1 MNEVIHVED
10 AEISELR
17 RRKMVEM
24 QRQGER
30 QTAMEEQNQAMEIQ
44 RQGIL
49 RQLFTPEARDRLANV
64 RMAYP
69 DIARSVEDHLIRL
82 AQAGQINSQIDE
94 PTLKQILRQ
103 VSPQKREIN
112 IERK

>member
-1 MNEVIHVED
+1 MED
-10 AEISELR
+10 AELSELR
-17 RRKMVEM
+17 RRKMAEM
-24 QRQGER
+24 QRQGE
-30 QTAMEEQNQAMEIQ
+30 QQAAMEQEVQAMEAQ
-44 RQGIL
+44 RQAIL
-49 RQLFTPEARDRLANV
+49 RQLLTPEARDRLSNV

-69 DIARSVEDHLIRL
+69 DIARSVEEQLIRL

-94 PTLKQILRQ
+94 PTLKQILRR

>member
-1 MNEVIHVED
+1 MED
-10 AEISELR
+10 AELSELR
-17 RRKMVEM
+17 RRKMADL
-24 QRQGER
+24 QRQGEH
-30 QTAMEEQNQAMEIQ
+30 QAAVEEQNQAIEAQ
-44 RQGIL
+44 RQSIL
-49 RQLFTPEARDRLANV
+49 RQLLTPEARDRLANV

-69 DIARSVEDHLIRL
+69 DIARSVEDQLIRL

-94 PTLKQILRQ
+94 PTLKQILRK

>member
-1 MNEVIHVED
+1 MED
-10 AEISELR
+10 AELSELR
-17 RRKMVEM
+17 RRKMAEM
-24 QRQGER
+24 QRQGEH
-30 QTAMEEQNQAMEIQ
+30 QAAMEEQNTAMEIQ

-49 RQLFTPEARDRLANV
+49 RQLLTPEARDRLANV

-69 DIARSVEDHLIRL
+69 DIARSVEDQLIRL
-82 AQAGQINSQIDE
+82 AQNGQINSQIDE
-94 PTLKQILRQ
+94 PTLKQILRK